1 MKYSTWL
8 KIIDVKSAG
17 WKMLEYWSKT
27 ATLKWAISSAYQH
40 LWCLV
45 SSLGDHS
52 QIITTFAIPPA
63 ITSYCSHSNY
73 SHHHPSPNIPCI
85 APAFLHCQAYLIS
98 WFETWESNLRF
109 QRRETEGRKKGRRKT
124 VVQTEIT
131 KDCQLSW
138 SVFLDPRVLT
148 TFYPGGWKRILFG
161 R

>member
-73 SHHHPSPNIPCI
+73 SHHHPSVTSLALCRCFYFARHILYRDLKPENLILDSKGEKPKGGSRAGGRQLYKQRLQKIVNCHDLF
-85 APAFLHCQAYLIS
+85 FLI
-98 WFETWESNLRF
+98 
-109 QRRETEGRKKGRRKT
+109 
-124 VVQTEIT
+124 
-131 KDCQLSW
+131 
-138 SVFLDPRVLT
+138 LDVT
-148 TFYPGGWKRILFG
+148 TFYPGGWKHILFG